1 MTPARRTRPALVAFL
16 ALLALAV
23 TLMAC
28 DADTWGVP
36 RDVTVA
42 GLVLDDD
49 GTALS
54 NATVTFESA
63 DAAGAAALVRAQVT
77 DEGCDAPVSSVLAW
91 TCTDAS
97 GAFELTFRTTANEL
111 LFTARNGFRLV
122 RFTFAVPTTVIPG
135 LPERIDLGERRLPE
149 LDPVEDL
156 RTAIAIA
163 LPGLRDYTLL
173 QFPAEKVV
181 SDLEALMAVG
191 GERPIVVQLP
201 VRDTNGRIDQSF
213 AFTAYHHD
221 LRLPTAADC
230 DGASQEGGL
239 ACTAIAGASATFQGV
254 PAWNDA
260 LLADV
265 LAFPEEYEPL
275 IVDGDRLREDRFQPS
290 IISLIGEGPNA
301 SMTSLAAFYF
311 GQDLAAPSGLQSLRS
326 VLETV
331 HGPKLTERLV
341 AAAGADTYL
350 VYSLA
355 DYDVPDEH
363 VDHANGHPES
373 LSASRSTHHAHDDRG
388 AETTG
393 EVAPLGHVGIDG
405 PGFSTLVAQMV
416 ADTTIYDRRLNNPR
430 VQPGWVSRADHAANL
445 QDLAFTWLQ
454 IYADAPANTTTLQQR
469 SNAFVVRTRIGRYWA
484 LTEASA
490 RAFTFPAN
498 TCSTS
503 PALIETYR
511 DLSPSTVRD
520 DDLEFWAWWTNTNR
534 YATFDANGN
543 LTNTGD
549 LGCAFVGTMG
559 QTGRDNNVSWTHLSF
574 QTLDNTSATFLHE
587 TGHLLNGSHR
597 TTATTRASQ
606 RCNLLGFIP
615 IGPTG
620 PSLHARRVAG
630 TTRTLCFA
638 RTEAGDTTAR
648 NMTRVAEYLH
658 GLLPTQ

>member
-1 MTPARRTRPALVAFL
+1 MTAPRPQRTTVALVC
-16 ALLALAV
+16 LLALAA
-23 TLMAC
+23 LLAAC
-28 DADTWGVP
+28 DGTALGIP
-36 RDVTVA
+36 RDITVA
-42 GLVLDDD
+42 GVVLDDD
-49 GTALS
+49 GTAFA
-54 NATVTFESA
+54 NATVTFEG
-63 DAAGAAALVRAQVT
+63 AGAGTTATLVRAQSAA
-77 DEGCDAPVSSVLAW
+77 EGCDAPVTSVLAW

-97 GAFELTFRTTANEL
+97 GAFELTFGTTEDRL
-111 LFTARNGFRLV
+111 LFTARSGFRLL
-122 RFTFAVPTTVIPG
+122 RFSFDVPSGVVPG
-135 LPERIDLGERRLPE
+135 LPERIDLGERRLPD

-173 QFPAEKVV
+173 QFPDDKVV
-181 SDLEALMAVG
+181 FALETLMADG
-191 GERPIVVQLP
+191 SETPIVVRLP
-201 VRDTNGRIDQSF
+201 VRDADGRVDQSF

-221 LRLPTAADC
+221 LRLATAATC
-230 DGASQEGGL
+230 DGVAQDGGL
-239 ACTAIAGASATFQGV
+239 ACSAVAGASATFQGV
-254 PAWNDA
+254 PAWDDA
-260 LLADV
+260 RLADV
-265 LAFPEEYEPL
+265 LRFPEEYEPL
-275 IVDGDRLREDRFQPS
+275 IVDGDRLREEAFQPS
-290 IISLIGEGPNA
+290 VVSLIGEGPGA

-363 VDHANGHPES
+363 VDHANGHPEG
-373 LSASRSTHHAHDDRG
+373 LAAARSAHAAHGGDAAASG
-388 AETTG
+388 GVT
-393 EVAPLGHVGIDG
+393 PLGHVGIDG
-405 PGFSTLVAQMV
+405 PGFATLVAQMV
-416 ADTTIYDRRLNNPR
+416 ADTTIYDRTRDDPR

-454 IYADAPANTTTLQQR
+454 IYADAPAGTTTLER
-469 SNAFVVRTRIGRYWA
+469 NSNAFVVRTRIGRYWA

-498 TCSTS
+498 TCGTS
-503 PALIETYR
+503 PALIESYR
-511 DLSPSTVRD
+511 DRSPSTVRD
-520 DDLEFWAWWTNTNR
+520 DDLEYWAWWTNTNR

-543 LTNTGD
+543 LISTGD
-549 LGCAFVGTMG
+549 LGCAFVGAMG
-559 QTGRDNNVSWTHLSF
+559 LTGRDGNVSWTHLSF
-574 QTLDNTSATFLHE
+574 QTLDNTSATFAHE

-620 PSLHARRVAG
+620 PSLHARRVVG

-638 RTEAGDTTAR
+638 RTETGDTTAR
-648 NMTRVAEYLH
+648 NMTRIAEYLH
-658 GLLPTQ
+658 DLLPAP

>member
-1 MTPARRTRPALVAFL
+1 MSARRPNGTPVALACLLVLA
-16 ALLALAV
+16 ALLA
-23 TLMAC
+23 AC
-28 DADTWGVP
+28 DGTALTIP
-36 RDVTVA
+36 RDITVT
-42 GLVLDDD
+42 GMVLDDD
-49 GTALS
+49 GTAFA
-54 NATVTFESA
+54 NATVTFEGG
-63 DAAGAAALVRAQVT
+63 GATTSTTLVRAQSAGV
-77 DEGCDAPVSSVLAW
+77 GCDAPVASVLAW

-97 GAFELTFRTTANEL
+97 GAFELTFATSERRL

-122 RFTFAVPTTVIPG
+122 RFSVDVPSGGVAG
-135 LPERIDLGERRLPE
+135 LPQRIDLGERRLPD

-173 QFPAEKVV
+173 QFPDDKVV
-181 SDLEALMAVG
+181 FALETLMKEG
-191 GERPIVVQLP
+191 SETPIVVRLP
-201 VRDTNGRIDQSF
+201 VRDADGRVDQGF
-213 AFTAYHHD
+213 AFTVYHHD
-221 LRLPTAADC
+221 LRLATASTC
-230 DGASQEGGL
+230 DGAAQAGGL
-239 ACTAIAGASATFQGV
+239 ACSAVEGASATFQGV
-254 PAWNDA
+254 PAWDDES
-260 LLADV
+260 LADAV
-265 LAFPEEYEPL
+265 RFPEEYRSL
-275 IVDGDRLREDRFQPS
+275 LVDGDRLREESFQPS
-290 IISLIGEGPNA
+290 VVSLIGEGPDA

-341 AAAGADTYL
+341 DAAGASNYL

-363 VDHANGHPES
+363 VDHANGHPER
-373 LSASRSTHHAHDDRG
+373 LSAAHSTHAAHGGDAGTSGHVTR
-388 AETTG
+388 
-393 EVAPLGHVGIDG
+393 LGHVGIDG
-405 PGFSTLVAQMV
+405 PGFATLVAQMV
-416 ADTTIYDRRLNNPR
+416 ADTTIYDRTLDNPR

-454 IYADAPANTTTLQQR
+454 IYADAPAGTTTLQSN

-490 RAFTFPAN
+490 RAFAFPAN
-498 TCSTS
+498 TCGTS

-511 DLSPSTVRD
+511 DRSPSTMRD
-520 DDLEFWAWWTNTNR
+520 DDLEYWAWWTNTNR

-543 LTNTGD
+543 LLATGD
-549 LGCAFVGTMG
+549 LGCAFVGAMG
-559 QTGRDNNVSWTHLSF
+559 LTGRDGNVSWTHLSF
-574 QTLDNTSATFLHE
+574 QTLDNTSATFAHE

-606 RCNLLGFIP
+606 RCRLLGFIP

-638 RTEAGDTTAR
+638 RTETGDTTAR
-648 NMTRVAEYLH
+648 NMTRIAEYLH
-658 GLLPTQ
+658 DLLPTP